1 MRISVIVPLYNKG
14 PYIERALNSI
24 LGQGFQDFEVIVVD
38 DGSSDDGPVRV
49 QAFTDP
55 RIRLVRQPNG
65 GPGAARNRG
74 IAEAKGDLLAF
85 LDADDAWM
93 PDYLQSSVELLDQ
106 ASPEVVSVTSGYIEF
121 PKEISREN
129 MWRTRGL
136 TDGVHRVNAETEGK
150 LLVYMLAYMWPCS
163 TVMRTNVVREFGGFY
178 DQDGCRYGE
187 DALLFLKVLLNY
199 PVRFS
204 MTPHAHFHREASGLS
219 SHYTKARP
227 VEPFLLQPEN
237 VRSACPEELAGVL
250 DQFYKLR
257 ALKTAC
263 VLGYFGE
270 WRKARSL
277 VDRFISIS
285 DWNLPLFTPAMLLST
300 PISTVGGR
308 TVAAF
313 GSRRVQCSA

>member
-1 MRISVIVPLYNKG
+1 MRISVVVPLYNKG

-24 LGQGFQDFEVIVVD
+24 LAQGCQDFEVIVVD

-49 QAFTDP
+49 QAFADP
-55 RIRLVRQPNG
+55 RIRLVCQPNG

-93 PDYLQSSVELLDQ
+93 PDYLQSSVELLDE
-106 ASPEVVSVTSGYIEF
+106 ATPEAASVTSGYVEF
-121 PKEISREN
+121 PKGISRES
-129 MWRTRGL
+129 MWRARGL
-136 TDGVHRVNAETEGK
+136 FDGIHRVTAETQAR

-163 TVMRTNVVREFGGFY
+163 TVIRTSVVRQFGGFY
-178 DQDGCRYGE
+178 DKNGCRYGE

-204 MTPHAHFHREASGLS
+204 MTPQAYFHREASGLS

-227 VEPFLLQPEN
+227 VEPFLLEPEN
-237 VRSACPEELAGVL
+237 VRSACPGELAGVL
-250 DQFYKLR
+250 EEFYKLR

-277 VDRFISIS
+277 VDRFISLS
-285 DWNLPLFTPAMLLST
+285 DWNLPLFTAAMLLST
-300 PISTVGGR
+300 PISSVVSR
-308 TVAAF
+308 AVAAF
-313 GSRRVQCSA
+313 GGRRVQWSA